1 MKKRE
6 LGIITLSCLG
16 MAASQPGFGADNGGW
31 QYEATP
37 YLFAAALD
45 GTVGVRD
52 FTTEVD
58 ASFSDIF
65 DKLEGGFMGLF
76 TATKGPWTFGLEGV
90 YMRLESDPS
99 RTVTGPGGV
108 VSANGQLD
116 VTNKLYVVQGS
127 AGYRVLD
134 DRTQVDLLGGL
145 RWTKLDSDLSVT
157 VQFTPGIV
165 FPGGSASVSGSE
177 NWTDVVVGA
186 QLTHPLSETV
196 ALFGY
201 ADVGAG
207 GSDLTYQ
214 LVGGVNWQFARN
226 FSAKAGYRYLYWD
239 YEDDGTVWD
248 MAASGVYVGL
258 GIRF

>member
-1 MKKRE
+1 MKNRS
-6 LGIITLSCLG
+6 LTILALACLG
-16 MAASQPGFGADNGGW
+16 LVATEKGIAAENGGW
-31 QYEATP
+31 QYEVTP

-45 GTVGVRD
+45 GTVGVGG
-52 FTTEVD
+52 FTTDVD

-65 DKLEGGFMGLF
+65 DNLEGGFMGLF

-108 VSANGQLD
+108 VSVDGQLD

-134 DRTQVDLLGGL
+134 DRTQLDLLGGL

-157 VQFTPGIV
+157 VQFTPEV
-165 FPGGSASVSGSE
+165 FPGVSGSVSGSE

-226 FSAKAGYRYLYWD
+226 FSAKAGYRHLYWD

-248 MAASGVYVGL
+248 MTASGVYVGL